1 MFLAAYFTSGRILF
15 MIFFIISF
23 LVLAIYSYKKDM
35 KSHKIHYKNAAKNLL
50 IYGSITLIVF
60 VAIRLFTGN

>member
-1 MFLAAYFTSGRILF
+1 MFLAAYFTLGRILF

-23 LVLAIYSYKKDM
+23 LILAIYSYKKDI
-35 KSHKIHYKNAAKNLL
+35 KSHKAHYKNAAKNLL
-50 IYGSITLIVF
+50 IFGSITLIIF

>member
-1 MFLAAYFTSGRILF
+1 MFLAAYFTLIAKSK

-23 LVLAIYSYKKDM
+23 LILAIYSYKKDI
-35 KSHKIHYKNAAKNLL
+35 KSHKAHYKNAAKNLL
-50 IYGSITLIVF
+50 IFGSITLIIF

>member
-23 LVLAIYSYKKDM
+23 LVLAIYSYKKDL
-35 KSHKIHYKNAAKNLL
+35 KNHKIHYKNAAKNLL
-50 IYGSITLIVF
+50 IYGSITLIIF

>member
-23 LVLAIYSYKKDM
+23 LVLAIYSYKKDL
-35 KSHKIHYKNAAKNLL
+35 KSHKTHYKNAAKNLL

-60 VAIRLFTGN
+60 IAIRLFTGN